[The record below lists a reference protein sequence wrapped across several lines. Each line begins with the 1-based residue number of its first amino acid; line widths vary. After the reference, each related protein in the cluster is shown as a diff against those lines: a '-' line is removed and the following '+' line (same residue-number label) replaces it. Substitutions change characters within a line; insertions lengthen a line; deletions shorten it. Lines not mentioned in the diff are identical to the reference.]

1 MIGLKGMSKMNSI
14 GIRVSPSEVNYCITE
29 KTDGGVSILGY
40 DKIIIP
46 KALDVPS
53 QLAYVRTNLNSIF
66 TEFEIVKAGIRV
78 HEGNTKNISIERIY
92 LEGVIQELL
101 ADCTVHKY
109 FLGKLASI
117 AKLIEQPLAKVK
129 EYIEGDDTLIAIE
142 GVTKSAKEVRESI
155 VTAFAASELEIEV
168 ITQ

>member
-1 MIGLKGMSKMNSI
+1 MRSI

-29 KTDGGVSILGY
+29 KTDGVVSILGY

-46 KALDVPS
+46 KAWDVPS

-78 HEGNTKNISIERIY
+78 HEGNTMNLSIERIY

-101 ADCTVHKY
+101 ADCTVHRY
-109 FLGKLASI
+109 FLGKLSSI
-117 AKLIEQPLAKVK
+117 AKLIEEPLAKVK
-129 EYIEGDDTLIAIE
+129 EYVEGDDSLIEIA
-142 GVTKSAKEVRESI
+142 GVSKSAKGIRESI
-155 VTAFAASELEIEV
+155 ITALAASELEIEV
-168 ITQ
+168 ISQ

>member
-1 MIGLKGMSKMNSI
+1 MNSI

>member
-1 MIGLKGMSKMNSI
+1 MNSI
-14 GIRVSPSEVNYCITE
+14 GIRVSPSEVNFCVTQKINGE
-29 KTDGGVSILGY
+29 LSIVTF

-66 TEFEIVKAGIRV
+66 IEYNIIKAGIRV
-78 HEGNTKNISIERIY
+78 HEGNTQNLSIERIY

-109 FLGKLASI
+109 FLGKLSSI
-117 AKLIEQPLAKVK
+117 AKLIEEPVAKVK
-129 EYIEGDDTLIAIE
+129 EYIEGDDTLIAYE
-142 GVTKSAKEVRESI
+142 GVTKSAKGTRESI
-155 VTAFAASELEIEV
+155 ITAFAASELEIEV
-168 ITQ
+168 LSQ

>member
-1 MIGLKGMSKMNSI
+1 MRSI

-29 KTDGGVSILGY
+29 KIDGEIEVLGC
-40 DKIIIP
+40 DKVIIP

-66 TEFEIVKAGIRV
+66 IENNIITAGIRV
-78 HEGNTKNISIERIY
+78 HEGNTQNLNIERIY

-109 FLGKLASI
+109 FLGKLSSI
-117 AKLIEQPLAKVK
+117 SKLIDESLTKVK
-129 EYIEGDDTLIAIE
+129 EYIDGDDDLIE
-142 GVTKSAKEVRESI
+142 VSGVTKSAKGARESV
-155 VTAFAASELEIEV
+155 VTALAASELEIEV
-168 ITQ
+168 ISQ